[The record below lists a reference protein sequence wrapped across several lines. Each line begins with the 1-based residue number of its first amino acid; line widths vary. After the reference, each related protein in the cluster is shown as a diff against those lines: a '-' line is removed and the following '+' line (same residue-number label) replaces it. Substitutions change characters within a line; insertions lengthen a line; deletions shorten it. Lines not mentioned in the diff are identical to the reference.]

1 MGSPLCS
8 CFSKPEAAS
17 FLLKPEVTMAGTQ
30 GYAKKRFVWV
40 FFTLVIR
47 LRTKLISGSLSL
59 SDTECNINLSV
70 CGIKEI
76 GGLSCGTWSVVLGI
90 STWTLI
96 AAGVLFLEALR
107 SNDPK
112 VLICCLLG
120 QRMGEP
126 GVGTG
131 QLQPLLHCQHR
142 AGNGGTWEFCLLC
155 KRRKA
160 LPGIM

>member
-8 CFSKPEAAS
+8 CFSKPEASS

-47 LRTKLISGSLSL
+47 LRTKLISGSLSV
-59 SDTECNINLSV
+59 SDTECSINLSV

-76 GGLSCGTWSVVLGI
+76 GLSCGTWSVVLGI

-131 QLQPLLHCQHR
+131 QLQPLP
-142 AGNGGTWEFCLLC
+142 
-155 KRRKA
+155 A
-160 LPGIM
+160 LPAPCWKRGHLGVLPLM